1 MTRFEQALAP
11 LAPIY
16 CVPEYFPDDKNPHTI
31 AEHGTAPDCLFF
43 ALLEGENKGIY
54 FDFSQILCIL
64 CKAPETPLAIH
75 RDWIGINEKW
85 QNHCSLLHDHFDE
98 VRALPRNASPPGS
111 ASAFETSP
119 PTTPI
124 PSRTPSPSP
133 NPKPSASAPFFDPP
147 SSSRCSTRRPSPIKK
162 PLETEPSSRRPTPP
176 SPVSSTISS
185 LSSLSS
191 LSATSRRRTPVPF
204 AAVKGAPH
212 LRFPKPVLS
221 PQPRNSPAPVRLPN
235 RPASPPQYRE
245 ATQEE
250 DGDAH
255 LAAAAA
261 RIGARR
267 AAGELVPVPAAPAV
281 HDTPLVMYAI
291 SLHRLLFKSHAA
303 AFELFDATEGAAIS
317 LVSTVEE
324 AANFFER
331 TDPAAVAPSADL
343 LVYAVSGHR
352 TIYKRRASAF
362 KHFMQGMASVM
373 LFSRT
378 SREAEI
384 FILKYSNMY

>member
-31 AEHGTAPDCLFF
+31 AKHGTAPDCLFF
-43 ALLEGENKGIY
+43 ALLEGKNKGIY

-75 RDWIGINEKW
+75 CDWIGINEKW

-98 VRALPRNASPPGS
+98 VRAFPRNASPPG
-111 ASAFETSP
+111 
-119 PTTPI
+119 
-124 PSRTPSPSP
+124 
-133 NPKPSASAPFFDPP
+133 
-147 SSSRCSTRRPSPIKK
+147 PSPIKK

-221 PQPRNSPAPVRLPN
+221 PQLRNSPVPVRLPT

-261 RIGARR
+261 HIGAHS

-303 AFELFDATEGAAIS
+303 AFELFDATKGAAIS

-331 TDPAAVAPSADL
+331 TDPATVAPSADL
-343 LVYAVSGHR
+343 LVYAVTLG
-352 TIYKRRASAF
+352 ASYDLRCPQILRKSCANSKDSHYILSNCGLRKWCANF
-362 KHFMQGMASVM
+362 KFA
-373 LFSRT
+373 
-378 SREAEI
+378 
-384 FILKYSNMY
+384 